1 MNKQTLKD
9 LRRRAFRFTLSKK
22 ILLGF
27 LLAVLIALAAFH
39 WLPPIPAVLVVL
51 AVAAVIYFL
60 IDRYLVKPIQALTL
74 AVIESR
80 PTADGFSYTSPDI
93 HTGDELELLADALR
107 RMADDKNRKD

>member
-27 LLAVLIALAAFH
+27 LLAVVIALAAFH
-39 WLPPIPAVLVVL
+39 WLPPIPAVLAVLVV
-51 AVAAVIYFL
+51 AGVIYLL
-60 IDRYLVKPIQALTL
+60 INRYLVKPIQALTL

-80 PTADGFSYTSPDI
+80 PTPEGFEYASPEI
-93 HTGDELELLADALR
+93 HTGDELELLADALQ
-107 RMADDKNRKD
+107 RMAGDKNGKD